1 MAMSC
6 SARRADLEILES
18 GLGIHLDECP
28 EEREYFSGK
37 GMGRDANGNLYYG
50 HNSDPTNPTVVYCS
64 TDDGNTW
71 SACDSGI
78 PPFLQGHEVVVNHA
92 DGKLY
97 AVTEDEAAKTGTL
110 YRTVN
115 PVQ

>member
-1 MAMSC
+1 M
-6 SARRADLEILES
+6 E
-18 GLGIHLDECP
+18 
-28 EEREYFSGK
+28 
-37 GMGRDANGNLYYG
+37 
-50 HNSDPTNPTVVYCS
+50 
-64 TDDGNTW
+64 TW